1 MYADKKRQNGGPLL
15 YAACKT
21 PQVVKRLEIE
31 GVDVIPFLTYFQK
44 VEAVLLQQ
52 AQDQQILQQ

>member
-1 MYADKKRQNGGPLL
+1 MK
-15 YAACKT
+15 
-21 PQVVKRLEIE
+21 IE
-31 GVDVIPFLTYFQK
+31 GVDVILLILTYFQK